1 MSYSQSI
8 ITEGGRGL
16 DEWCAHQN
24 DSTSPTLQLHWTCVR
39 LRVPRTARTGEN
51 AVPLPICRLSPSFS
65 YLHVYA
71 DGKLRHS
78 AESGLKMVNK
88 KGRARSTNF
97 SCPFS
102 PPSLCSPRG
111 LGWVRFRISVD
122 WDHFRDFLSKYINP
136 CSPDPI
142 PSNVSEAK
150 IVRTQVRY
158 GFAQLAWAVFFPPTE
173 LNLCEKLKPLSSQG
187 R

>member
-1 MSYSQSI
+1 MNDVLIRMIQHHPHCNC
-8 ITEGGRGL
+8 TGRVCGYACL
-16 DEWCAHQN
+16 EQRELAKM
-24 DSTSPTLQLHWTCVR
+24 LYL
-39 LRVPRTARTGEN
+39 
-51 AVPLPICRLSPSFS
+51 CRLSPSFS

-158 GFAQLAWAVFFPPTE
+158 GFAQLA
-173 LNLCEKLKPLSSQG
+173 
-187 R
+187 

>member
-1 MSYSQSI
+1 MQ
-8 ITEGGRGL
+8 RGTGF
-16 DEWCAHQN
+16 
-24 DSTSPTLQLHWTCVR
+24 DSLSEALIQMTRHPPWPCCVCR
-39 LRVPRTARTGEN
+39 YASHSENFFRRKCTALE
-51 AVPLPICRLSPSFS
+51 LSLSLSLSLSLYLCLSPSFS

-122 WDHFRDFLSKYINP
+122 WDHFRDFLFKYINP

-158 GFAQLAWAVFFPPTE
+158 GFAQLA
-173 LNLCEKLKPLSSQG
+173 
-187 R
+187 